1 MLGYSFFSNSL
12 FSSGGVVQP
21 EDYYC
26 GYEEEIEDCTWV
38 LEGSAC
44 ATFDDCKKIIVTP
57 EKPEEPGEPIE
68 P

>member
-26 GYEEEIEDCTWV
+26 GYDNEFKMCTWV
-38 LEGSAC
+38 SKGSVCVAD
-44 ATFDDCKKIIVTP
+44 DDCKELIVTP
-57 EKPEEPGEPIE
+57 EKPEEPEEPIE